1 MYPFSSI
8 GLLMLSPHQINNLQ
22 QQLISD
28 IQRYNLTSNEI
39 TEQVYLYLENI
50 SGFECLSEENLLK
63 IVEMVKNG
71 LPSTTP
77 VVEI

>member
-1 MYPFSSI
+1 
-8 GLLMLSPHQINNLQ
+8 MLSPHQINQLQ
-22 QQLISD
+22 QQLIDD
-28 IQRYNLTSNEI
+28 INQYNLTSNGI

-50 SGFECLSEENLLK
+50 AGFEYLSEESLLK